1 MNQQSDLVV
10 SFVCFIFATNWSLN
24 KQIMA
29 KQTFLNLSKE
39 RQEEI
44 LNICYKEFALKG
56 YDSAS
61 LSDII
66 KSCGLA
72 KGSFYR
78 YFSSKKELYV
88 YLLEEA
94 KNKRLSNLEDLLEDE
109 ELGFFDLIKQNFL
122 EKVRFDLDY
131 PTIGGFLYKVMHEKD
146 NNEIAIV
153 IEGLYDGILEQTRQI
168 ISIPRFKQQLAD
180 LDADMIAYQVFYM
193 QLWLY
198 EYVAKKYSLNL
209 EANVISGQ
217 PILTISAED
226 LESVIH
232 QSVQMLKS
240 GISK

>member
-1 MNQQSDLVV
+1 
-10 SFVCFIFATNWSLN
+10 
-24 KQIMA
+24 MA
-29 KQTFLNLSKE
+29 KQTFLNLPSE

-44 LNICYKEFALKG
+44 LNICFREFALNG

-66 KSCGLA
+66 KNCGLA

-88 YLLEEA
+88 YLLEYA
-94 KNKRLSNLEDLLEDE
+94 KNKRLSNLEELLEQDN
-109 ELGFFDLIKQNFL
+109 LDFFKLIKQNFL

-131 PTIGGFLYKVMHEKD
+131 PAIGGFLYKVMHEKD
-146 NNEIAIV
+146 NNEVSIV

-168 ISIPRFKQQLAD
+168 IKLPQFENQLAS
-180 LDADMIAYQVFYM
+180 LDADMMAFQVFYM

-198 EYVAKKYSLNL
+198 EYVAKKYALDM
-209 EANVISGQ
+209 EANVISGR
-217 PILTISAED
+217 PIMNISVED
-226 LESVIH
+226 LESIIDP
-232 QSVQMLKS
+232 SVSMLKN